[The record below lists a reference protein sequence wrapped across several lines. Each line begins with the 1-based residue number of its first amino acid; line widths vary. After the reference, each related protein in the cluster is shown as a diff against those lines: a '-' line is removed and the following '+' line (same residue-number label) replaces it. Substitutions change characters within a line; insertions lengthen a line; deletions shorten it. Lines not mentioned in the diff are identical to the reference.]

1 MVPEVLAPEEV
12 QLLTA
17 LGFAAAGAGLW
28 RNASTV
34 FEGLVKL
41 RPHRAFPYIGQAV
54 VLLNRQLPNEA
65 AAALE
70 KGQRVVSGADDMSR
84 PEELGELQAWRG
96 LALHLAGRGHESQ
109 LELDQAHRT
118 GAVLSGAPMVATMLG
133 KPVRHTSAQNEGD
146 PS

>member
-1 MVPEVLAPEEV
+1 MSSEVLAPDEV

-28 RNASTV
+28 RNAASV
-34 FEGLVKL
+34 FEGLARL

-70 KGQRVVSGADDMSR
+70 NGQRVS
-84 PEELGELQAWRG
+84 
-96 LALHLAGRGHESQ
+96 
-109 LELDQAHRT
+109 
-118 GAVLSGAPMVATMLG
+118 
-133 KPVRHTSAQNEGD
+133 VRCV
-146 PS
+146 